1 MKKTAFVTFEG
12 IDGSGKSTVS
22 SMAAS
27 ELEKRGIKM
36 RKTVEPTEEWT
47 GKAVRQSIRE
57 GNPITTALL
66 FVADRAHHAEQIK
79 TWLKS
84 GELVIC
90 DRYFDS
96 TFAYQTAALAGKIKK
111 PEAWLKALHKFE
123 FPKPDITFLFDIDP
137 KVGLERISGREV
149 KEQFEKLEFLEKV
162 RKNYLAIAR
171 KEKKRIIVIDA
182 SLPKEK
188 VASQVLEII
197 LKKIEA

>member
-1 MKKTAFVTFEG
+1 MKKTAFITFEG

-22 SMAAS
+22 AMVAS
-27 ELEKRGIKM
+27 ELEKRGFPI

-79 TWLKS
+79 NWLES
-84 GELVIC
+84 GEIVVC

-96 TFAYQTAALAGKIKK
+96 TFAYQTAALEGKMKN
-111 PEAWLKALHKFE
+111 PENWLKSLHSFE

-149 KEQFEKLEFLEKV
+149 KEKFEKLEFLEKV
-162 RKNYLAIAR
+162 RKNYLSIAKR
-171 KEKKRIIVIDA
+171 ECKRIVVIDA
-182 SLPKEK
+182 SKPKEI
-188 VASQVLEII
+188 VAAQVLEII
-197 LKKIEA
+197 LDILKK